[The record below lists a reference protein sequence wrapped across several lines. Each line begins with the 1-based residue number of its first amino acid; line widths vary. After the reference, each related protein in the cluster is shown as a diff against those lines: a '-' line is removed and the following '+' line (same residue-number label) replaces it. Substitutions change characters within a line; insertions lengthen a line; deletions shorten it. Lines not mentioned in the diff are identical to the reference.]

1 MVKVSVIIPVYNVEN
16 YLEECLDSIINQTLK
31 DIEIICIND
40 GSTDNSLEILNDYA
54 CSDVRLKIINQENE
68 GQGAARNQGIKL
80 SQGEYIYFMDSDD
93 ILELSA
99 LEELYNMSKSMDLDI
114 LIFKLINFDDGSHE
128 KYTSK
133 YYEMPFLK
141 KYEGKIFNYNK
152 LGQKAMD
159 IAVSPPGKLFKRSLI
174 FSMKFPEGLIFEDN
188 YFFAEAMLKAKRV
201 SFLNKHFYNHRIR
214 NDSTTTTKTIK
225 FVDTIVIS
233 NKIIDL
239 FKEFGVYNQ
248 FKKRIIEK
256 KINST
261 YNRFSQ
267 VDEVFKE
274 EFFNRIK
281 EDFKSHKKEFHNDYV
296 FLEKVNPRHRYIFN
310 EALKAE
316 NYKEFELNV
325 ETYIQKQ
332 KNRDLSKKKKRL
344 KKDIKKYEKLN
355 KELMKSNSWKIT
367 KPLRKIMGVFR
378 ND

>member
-16 YLEECLDSIINQTLK
+16 YLAECLDSIVNQTLK

-40 GSTDNSLEILNDYA
+40 GSTDNSLEILETYA
-54 CSDVRLKIINQENE
+54 QSDDRFKIFNQENQ
-68 GQGAARNQGIKL
+68 GQGVARNHGIKL
-80 SQGEYIYFMDSDD
+80 SQGEYIYFMDADD
-93 ILELSA
+93 YLELNA
-99 LEELYNMSKSMDLDI
+99 LEVFYNMSKSLDLDI
-114 LIFKLINFDDGSHE
+114 LIFKLINFDDGTSE
-128 KYTSK
+128 EYTSN
-133 YYEMPFLK
+133 YYEMSFLK
-141 KYEGKIFNYNK
+141 PYDGKVFNYK
-152 LGQKAMD
+152 IIGERILD
-159 IAVSPPGKLFKRSLI
+159 VAVSPPGKFFKKSLI

-188 YFFAEAMLKAKRV
+188 YFFAEAMLSAKRV
-201 SFLNKHFYNHRIR
+201 SFLNKHFYHRRIR

-225 FVDTIVIS
+225 FADTIVLS

-239 FKEFGVYNQ
+239 FKEFGVYNK

-267 VDEVFKE
+267 VDEVYKE

-281 EDFKSHKKEFHNDYV
+281 EDFKSYEKEFHNDYV
-296 FLEKVNPRHRYIFN
+296 FLEKVHSRQRYIFN

-316 NYKEFELNV
+316 NYKEFELKI
-325 ETYIQKQ
+325 ETYILKQ
-332 KNRDLSKKKKRL
+332 KNRNLSKKKKRL

-355 KELMKSNSWKIT
+355 NELMRSNSWKIT